1 MGQLHD
7 QGYHQHNDDDAGNG
21 LLQHMQAAAQKMFHP
36 AVPALQTLDV
46 GFDLGIVR
54 FDVMVTHG
62 SSSLEFVK
70 NHFTGK
76 AKKKEESFPGSG
88 VIL

>member
-21 LLQHMQAAAQKMFHP
+21 LLQQVQAAAQKMLHP
-36 AVPALQTLDV
+36 AVPALQALNV

-70 NHFTGK
+70 TILQEK
-76 AKKKEESFPGSG
+76 QRKRKSLSGSG
-88 VIL
+88 G